1 MYTTDEFVEKV
12 ELYGELPSGRYTSE
26 EVLDVAYDQLT
37 SVVVP
42 LIIALNE
49 EYYVRSESQSVV
61 AGQREYEIPY
71 RALGRILREL
81 KLVKDTRVIDLPR
94 MEPELVFSSEQ
105 SEPESFY
112 LEGFNVVLYP
122 TPRTAEGSVSM
133 SYFLTPSRPV
143 LVANAGQIT
152 AIDRVTGEITAS
164 LPADWTLYDSFDIVT
179 AKNGHDS
186 KVMDL
191 TATAVSTSAITF
203 AAASIPASIVVGD
216 YVTKAG
222 YSPYFQCPDI
232 AYRYLAQLTVN
243 DLLQSMGS
251 QAELQAGMAKAEQ
264 LKGALIQTLSKRVV
278 GAPKQFTIDSF
289 FLR

>member
-12 ELYGELPSGRYTSE
+12 DLYGELPSGRYE
-26 EVLDVAYDQLT
+26 PQEVLDVAYDQLT

-49 EYYVRSESQSVV
+49 EYYVRSENQSVV

-81 KLVKDTRVIDLPR
+81 KLIKNTRVIDLPR
-94 MEPELVFSSEQ
+94 MEPELVTSSEQ
-105 SEPESFY
+105 SEPEAFY
-112 LEGFNVVLYP
+112 LEGFNAVLYP
-122 TPRTAEGSVSM
+122 TPRNAEGSVNM

-143 LVANAGQIT
+143 LVANAGLIT
-152 AIDRVTGEITAS
+152 AIDRATGVITSS
-164 LPADWTLYDSFDIVT
+164 LPTDWTLTDTFDLVT
-179 AKNGHDS
+179 SKNGHDS
-186 KVMDL
+186 KALDL
-191 TATAVSTSAITF
+191 TASAVSTSSITF
-203 AAASIPASIVVGD
+203 TASDIPTSIAVGD
-216 YVTKAG
+216 YVAKAG
-222 YSPYFQCPDI
+222 YAPYFQCPDI
-232 AYRYLAQLTVN
+232 AYRYLIQLTVN

-251 QAELQAGMAKAEQ
+251 QAELQAGMAKSEQ

-278 GAPKQFTIDSF
+278 GAPKQFTIDTF

>member
-1 MYTTDEFVEKV
+1 MYTTDDFVEKV
-12 ELYGELPSGRYTSE
+12 ELYGELPSGRYEPE
-26 EVLDVAYDQLT
+26 EVLDVAYDQLM

-61 AGQREYEIPY
+61 AGQSEYEIPY

-81 KLVKDTRVIDLPR
+81 KLVKSTRVIDLPR
-94 MEPELVFSSEQ
+94 MEPELVVSSAQ
-105 SEPESFY
+105 SEPEAFY
-112 LEGFNVVLYP
+112 LEGFNAKLYP
-122 TPRTAEGSVSM
+122 TPRASDGSVSM

-143 LVANAGQIT
+143 LVASAGLIT
-152 AIDRVTGEITAS
+152 GIDRVTGEITAS
-164 LPADWTLYDSFDIVT
+164 LPADWVLTDTFDLIT
-179 AKNGHDS
+179 SKNGHDS
-186 KVMDL
+186 KAMDL
-191 TATAVSTSAITF
+191 TASAVSTSGITF
-203 AAASIPASIVVGD
+203 AAADIPASIVVGD
-216 YVTKAG
+216 YVSKAG
-222 YSPYFQCPDI
+222 YAPYFQCPDL

-278 GAPKQFTIDSF
+278 GAPKQFTIDTF